1 MGNPN
6 QPDPFKKLVDETF
19 QGTQEECI
27 LEFGKSSTIQLD
39 LMRQKTGAASRMDV
53 VKNALSIYQMAI
65 ELKRQNIDNVLR
77 VVNSE
82 TEKVLCNFPINIVQ

>member
-1 MGNPN
+1 
-6 QPDPFKKLVDETF
+6 
-19 QGTQEECI
+19 
-27 LEFGKSSTIQLD
+27 
-39 LMRQKTGAASRMDV
+39 MRQKTGAASRMDV